1 MRRFLSIATVLALL
15 SSMASPVLSA
25 ACAGT
30 GKAAS
35 CHSVGMP
42 HCDRPMHQHHHHDD
56 AEPASNSG
64 LSAVQNDGKC
74 PMDCC
79 MPGHPQNGAAPATAS
94 ILPPLAI
101 TDQSFHFV
109 SVTFLSAGF
118 SSHTDRGPPAA

>member
-15 SSMASPVLSA
+15 SSMTSPLLA
-25 ACAGT
+25 ATCMGS

-42 HCDRPMHQHHHHDD
+42 HCDRPMHHHHPD
-56 AEPASNSG
+56 ADLASDSG
-64 LSAVQNDGKC
+64 LSAGQSDSKC

-94 ILPPLAI
+94 ILPPLAVS
-101 TDQSFHFV
+101 DQSFHPV
-109 SVTFLSAGF
+109 PITFLSAGF